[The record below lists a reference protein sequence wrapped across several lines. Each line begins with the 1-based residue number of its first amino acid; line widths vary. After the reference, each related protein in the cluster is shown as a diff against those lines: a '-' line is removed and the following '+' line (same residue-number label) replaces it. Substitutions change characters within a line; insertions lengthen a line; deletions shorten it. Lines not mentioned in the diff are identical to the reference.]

1 MELHHIAAVAMCLV
15 ACAYDLRTRRIP
27 NVLTLGAAALA
38 LAFHA
43 IGGGLG
49 GVGTSFAGWLV
60 GGALLV
66 PLFWLGG
73 MGGGDVKLLAALG
86 AWVGP
91 GEVVWVALCSAIAG
105 GALGV
110 TLALAHGYLVR
121 ACRNVWAL
129 VGFWLIE
136 GLQPMPELTLD
147 RARGPRLAYAVPIL
161 AGLVV
166 TVWLN

>member
-1 MELHHIAAVAMCLV
+1 MCLM

-27 NVLTLGAAALA
+27 NGLTLGAAALA

-43 IGGGLG
+43 IDGGLG
-49 GVGTSFAGWLV
+49 GVGTSVAGWLV

-91 GEVVWVALCSAIAG
+91 GEVFWVALCSAIAG
-105 GALGV
+105 GVLAAWVFGPGV
-110 TLALAHGYLVR
+110 PQP
-121 ACRNVWAL
+121 
-129 VGFWLIE
+129 VG
-136 GLQPMPELTLD
+136 
-147 RARGPRLAYAVPIL
+147 ARWIL
-161 AGLVV
+161 A
-166 TVWLN
+166 

>member
-1 MELHHIAAVAMCLV
+1 MCLV

-27 NVLTLGAAALA
+27 NILTLGAAALA

-49 GVGTSFAGWLV
+49 GFGTSVAGWLV

-91 GEVVWVALCSAIAG
+91 GAVFWVALCSAIAG

-110 TLALAHGYLVR
+110 TLAFAHGYLVR

-129 VGFWLIE
+129 VGFWLVE
-136 GLQPMPELTLD
+136 GLQPMPEITLD

-166 TVWLN
+166 TVWRT

>member
-1 MELHHIAAVAMCLV
+1 MCLM

-27 NVLTLGAAALA
+27 NGLTLGAAALA

-43 IGGGLG
+43 IDGGLG
-49 GVGTSFAGWLV
+49 GVGTSVAGWLV

-91 GEVVWVALCSAIAG
+91 GEVFWVALYSAIAG
-105 GALGV
+105 GVLAV
-110 TLALAHGYLVR
+110 SLALARGYLVR
-121 ACRNVWAL
+121 ACRNLWAL
-129 VGFWLIE
+129 VGFWRSV
-136 GLQPMPELTLD
+136 GLQPMPALTLE

-161 AGLVV
+161 AGLMV
-166 TVWLN
+166 TVWHN